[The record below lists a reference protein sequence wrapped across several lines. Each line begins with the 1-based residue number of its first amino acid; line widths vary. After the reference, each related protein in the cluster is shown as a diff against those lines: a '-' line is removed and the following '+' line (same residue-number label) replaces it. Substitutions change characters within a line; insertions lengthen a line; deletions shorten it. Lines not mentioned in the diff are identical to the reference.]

1 MKFLVIGLGSMGKR
15 RIRCLQ
21 ALGFQDIV
29 GVDVRQ
35 DRRLEAQTSYGI
47 QVHSDYADTMQQQA
61 FGGVVISLP
70 PLLHVAAM
78 QACLKHNTPFF
89 VEASVV
95 DDGLADI
102 IRAVKE
108 QGLLAAPSSTLHFHP
123 AIACIRD
130 IVSSGALGTLSNVML
145 HSGQYLPDW
154 HTYEKVS
161 DYYVST
167 PATGGA
173 REIVPFEMTWFTEVF
188 GFPQNVSCH
197 FRKTIH
203 IEGAEGIADTYNALL
218 DYGSFLANV
227 TVDVVSRQATRRLLI
242 NGSKQ
247 QLVWNWEDAAVKVFD
262 GATATWT
269 EIPYDSG
276 TSAVGYN
283 KNIGEN
289 MYIDEIR
296 AFVDAIKG
304 KATFPNNLDNDHAVL
319 QLLYR
324 LESTDPVGIK
334 QVMSP

>member
-1 MKFLVIGLGSMGKR
+1 
-15 RIRCLQ
+15 
-21 ALGFQDIV
+21 
-29 GVDVRQ
+29 
-35 DRRLEAQTSYGI
+35 
-47 QVHSDYADTMQQQA
+47 
-61 FGGVVISLP
+61 
-70 PLLHVAAM
+70 
-78 QACLKHNTPFF
+78 
-89 VEASVV
+89 
-95 DDGLADI
+95 
-102 IRAVKE
+102 
-108 QGLLAAPSSTLHFHP
+108 LHFHP

-130 IVSSGALGTLSNVML
+130 IVSSGALGTLSNVIL

-197 FRKTIH
+197 FRKTID
-203 IEGAEGIADTYNALL
+203 IEGAEGIADTYNAVL
-218 DYGSFLANV
+218 DYGSFLATV

-262 GATATWT
+262 GETATWT

-289 MYIDEIR
+289 MYIDEVC

-319 QLLYR
+319 KLLYR
-324 LESTDPVGIK
+324 LEATDPVGIK

>member
-1 MKFLVIGLGSMGKR
+1 
-15 RIRCLQ
+15 LQ

-29 GVDVRQ
+29 GVDVRE
-35 DRRLEAQTSYGI
+35 DRRQEAQTSYGI

-78 QACLKHNTPFF
+78 QACLNHNTPFF

-102 IRAVKE
+102 ISAVKE

-130 IVSSGALGTLSNVML
+130 IVSSGALGTLSNVIL

-161 DYYVST
+161 DYYVSK

-188 GFPQNVSCH
+188 GFPQDVSCH

-203 IEGAEGIADTYNALL
+203 IEGAEGIADTYNAVL
-218 DYGSFLANV
+218 DYGSFLASV

-269 EIPYDSG
+269 HIPYDSG

-296 AFVDAIKG
+296 AFVDAIEG

-319 QLLYR
+319 KLLYR